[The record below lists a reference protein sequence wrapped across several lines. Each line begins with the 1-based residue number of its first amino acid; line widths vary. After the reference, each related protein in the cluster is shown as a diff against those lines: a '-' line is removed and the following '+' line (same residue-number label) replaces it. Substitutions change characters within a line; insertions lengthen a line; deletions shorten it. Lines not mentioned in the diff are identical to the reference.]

1 MPRRP
6 AADAFERH
14 PPFGR
19 REVTNGVQRKRLGFI
34 LIGGGVLLALIVG
47 VMVYTQ
53 VSAAEQIKSQ
63 LPTARVVI
71 ATADIPPRTEIAAS
85 MVNIQTVPNELV
97 QAGAATK
104 IEDVVGKFTPEALI
118 KGSVINTQKIGP
130 LAVKNAPSFGI
141 EKGKVMYVMPVS
153 FAGSQF
159 SLAQVNALRSGDRVD
174 LLYTTINAPQN
185 LTADQRTE
193 VTANPIPYLQTRIM
207 LQDLRIQEIG
217 TYAADGSLVPATGDP
232 NAKDASKNIAPA
244 IANANIIFVV
254 DPEEALVL
262 KWLKD
267 AATYYKQ
274 SNVEMVLR
282 SPADDQQADNNMVV
296 NFNYMQQKYNL
307 APPPSQPLA
316 STASH

>member
-1 MPRRP
+1 
-6 AADAFERH
+6 
-14 PPFGR
+14 
-19 REVTNGVQRKRLGFI
+19 VQRKRLGFI
-34 LIGGGVLLALIVG
+34 LIGGGVLVALIVG
-47 VMVYTQ
+47 VMVYSQ
-53 VSAAEQIKSQ
+53 VSEAERVKAS

-85 MVNIQTVPNELV
+85 MVNIRTVPDELV

-104 IEDVVGKFTPEALI
+104 IEDVVGKFTPDPI
-118 KGSVINTQKIGP
+118 SKGAVLNTQKIGP
-130 LAVKNAPSFGI
+130 VAVKNAPSFRI

-159 SLAQVNALRSGDRVD
+159 SIAQVNALRSGDRVD
-174 LLYTTINAPQN
+174 LLYTTINSPQG
-185 LTADQRTE
+185 LTTEQRQE

-207 LQDLRIQEIG
+207 LQNLRIQEIG
-217 TYAADGSLVPATGDP
+217 SYAPDGSLLPATGDP
-232 NAKDASKNIAPA
+232 SGKGAAPSLSS
-244 IANANIIFVV
+244 ANIIFIV

-267 AATYYKQ
+267 AATYYKE

-282 SPADDQQADNNMVV
+282 SPADDQQADNSLVV

-307 APPPSQPLA
+307 APPPSLPIA
-316 STASH
+316 ATH

>member
-1 MPRRP
+1 M
-6 AADAFERH
+6 
-14 PPFGR
+14 
-19 REVTNGVQRKRLGFI
+19 
-34 LIGGGVLLALIVG
+34 ALFVG
-47 VMVYTQ
+47 VMVFQQ
-53 VSAAEQIKSQ
+53 VSEAEHVKAQ

-71 ATADIPPRTEIAAS
+71 ATADIPARTEIAAS
-85 MVNIQTVPNELV
+85 MVNVQTVPNELV

-104 IEDVVGKFTPEALI
+104 IEDVVGKFTPDPVI

-130 LAVKNAPSFGI
+130 VAVKNAPSFTI

-159 SLAQVNALRSGDRVD
+159 GLAQVNALRSGDRVD

-185 LTADQRTE
+185 LTADQRQS
-193 VTANPIPYLQTRIM
+193 VDANPIPYLQTRIM

-217 TYAADGSLVPATGDP
+217 SYAADGSLVPATGDP
-232 NAKDASKNIAPA
+232 AAKGAAPS
-244 IANANIIFVV
+244 IANANIIFIV

-282 SPADDQQADNNMVV
+282 SPADDQQADNNLVV

-307 APPPSQPLA
+307 APPPSMPVA
-316 STASH
+316 AVANH